1 MSRLLDE
8 AKTAVTNLY
17 SDTGVDPRV
26 TRAEINELE
35 EFIMERLVVI
45 EDAIADAD
53 AAAEAEA
60 KAQAEAEAEIAE
72 DETSNTEGA
81 E

>member
-8 AKTAVTNLY
+8 AKTAVTKLY

-35 EFIMERLVVI
+35 EFIMDRLVAI
-45 EDAIADAD
+45 EDAVAEADAKD
-53 AAAEAEA
+53 AAE
-60 KAQAEAEAEIAE
+60 KAEAEAEAADDDTAQE
-72 DETSNTEGA
+72 SS
-81 E
+81 